1 MLFWTFQEGFYN
13 QGKLVLNDDKLYFC
27 IKNFTAY
34 FSKKLKDFSI
44 SNALT
49 PTILLILHE
58 RWLKLIQ
65 TFPVCGDYDSFFP
78 YNSSKIWLQISWWL
92 LVPECLNS
100 WNSCGI
106 FLVIEIKEQGPS
118 GYCSTLP
125 NQGVPSSKTLGGPKV
140 NSLSLSTSGDFVLK
154 KIILVVALQH
164 SGSWI
169 LFIKRDHK
177 V

>member
-1 MLFWTFQEGFYN
+1 MHHVSHNICSSQKLWFLSTSSPPCLKPPIFLSLEIKRSLLFWTFQEGFYN

-100 WNSCGI
+100 WN
-106 FLVIEIKEQGPS
+106 
-118 GYCSTLP
+118 
-125 NQGVPSSKTLGGPKV
+125 
-140 NSLSLSTSGDFVLK
+140 
-154 KIILVVALQH
+154 
-164 SGSWI
+164 
-169 LFIKRDHK
+169 
-177 V
+177 